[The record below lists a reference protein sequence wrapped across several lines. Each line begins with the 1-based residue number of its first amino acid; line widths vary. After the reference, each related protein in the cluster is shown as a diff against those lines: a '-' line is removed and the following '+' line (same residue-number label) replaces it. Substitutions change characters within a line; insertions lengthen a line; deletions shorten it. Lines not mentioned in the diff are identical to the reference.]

1 MTAQEGREGEG
12 GSLREKGEEQ
22 TMLGEKLLI
31 IYHLLYISMSN
42 PEERMLYKHWVWVG
56 WGWGWGGLRWWWK
69 PNLGRQLRRKAEAES
84 QDIVGAITSREEED
98 TFYFILFLIY

>member
-12 GSLREKGEEQ
+12 GSLGEKGEEQ
-22 TMLGEKLLI
+22 TMLGEQLLI

-56 WGWGWGGLRWWWK
+56 GGVG
-69 PNLGRQLRRKAEAES
+69 LGGAEVVVETQPGSAVKKE
-84 QDIVGAITSREEED
+84 G
-98 TFYFILFLIY
+98 